1 MRLTADEVARTH
13 TQVFN
18 AALLSR
24 DLDTLATLYAD
35 DYMLVRPDGS
45 VLSKDEVL
53 NDLREGGL
61 TFKSIEVKN
70 VNVRVHGTAALLT
83 AESWTATSTLGQEAR
98 AHIRLLA
105 MYVTDSNGLRLTHFQ
120 SVLLH
125 AWHGSFQASL
135 QLRDSWCA
143 AADAGVTRHTTDIG
157 METTCER

>member
-53 NDLREGGL
+53 CDLREGGL
-61 TFKSIEVKN
+61 TFTSIEVKN
-70 VNVRVHGTAALLT
+70 IKVRVHGTAALLT
-83 AESWTATSTLGQEAR
+83 AESWTATSKLGQQAR

-105 MYVTDSNGLRLTHFQ
+105 VYVADGNGLRLAHFQ
-120 SVLLH
+120 SLLLP
-125 AWHGSFQASL
+125 A
-135 QLRDSWCA
+135 
-143 AADAGVTRHTTDIG
+143 
-157 METTCER
+157 

>member
-53 NDLREGGL
+53 CDLREGGL

-83 AESWTATSTLGQEAR
+83 AESWTATFTLGQEAR

-105 MYVTDSNGLRLTHFQ
+105 VYVTDSNGLRLTHFQ

-125 AWHGSFQASL
+125 A
-135 QLRDSWCA
+135 
-143 AADAGVTRHTTDIG
+143 
-157 METTCER
+157 

>member
-53 NDLREGGL
+53 CDLREGGL
-61 TFKSIEVKN
+61 TFKSIEVTNIK
-70 VNVRVHGTAALLT
+70 VRVHGTAALLT

-105 MYVTDSNGLRLTHFQ
+105 VYVADSNGLRLTHFQ
-120 SVLLH
+120 SALLH
-125 AWHGSFQASL
+125 A
-135 QLRDSWCA
+135 
-143 AADAGVTRHTTDIG
+143 
-157 METTCER
+157 

>member
-53 NDLREGGL
+53 CDLREGGL

-70 VNVRVHGTAALLT
+70 IKVRVHETAALLT
-83 AESWTATSTLGQEAR
+83 AESWTATFTLGQEAR

-105 MYVTDSNGLRLTHFQ
+105 VYVTDSNGLRLTHFQ
-120 SVLLH
+120 SALLH
-125 AWHGSFQASL
+125 A
-135 QLRDSWCA
+135 
-143 AADAGVTRHTTDIG
+143 
-157 METTCER
+157 

>member
-1 MRLTADEVARTH
+1 
-13 TQVFN
+13 
-18 AALLSR
+18 
-24 DLDTLATLYAD
+24 LYAD

-53 NDLREGGL
+53 CNLREGGL

-70 VNVRVHGTAALLT
+70 INVRVHGTAALLT

-105 MYVTDSNGLRLTHFQ
+105 VYVADSNGLRLTHFQ

-125 AWHGSFQASL
+125 A
-135 QLRDSWCA
+135 
-143 AADAGVTRHTTDIG
+143 
-157 METTCER
+157 